1 MQHPVFSNKWGRVIF
16 LAWWGVVIA
25 THCVFLNL
33 LYSVSFEIA
42 IVDSIVWN
50 AQFAILSLGLW
61 YWVRISD
68 IETQNPLSIML
79 NHIGAVTIMIIL
91 LVSSHRFLLKTFY
104 SYNDEYIV
112 FLDSSIAGRVVTGTL
127 LYFLVAAI
135 FYLIIYI
142 SNFREKATRESELKA
157 LVKEAELNWLKLQ
170 LNPHF
175 LFNSLNSIS
184 SLTVS
189 SPAKAQDM
197 VNRLSVLL
205 RYSLRQSPDSMV
217 SLKDEVENCRMYL
230 EIEKVRFGSRL
241 NYSLNVPEST
251 QNEKIPAMILQPLF
265 ENAIK
270 HSVAQTSEPSSI
282 LLKVIKDNGS
292 TSIIVENSL
301 PSHPTS
307 NSGMGVGLENI
318 NRRLTL
324 IYGDK
329 NLLVKEKKEGSYI
342 VAITFPRLH

>member
-1 MQHPVFSNKWGRVIF
+1 M
-16 LAWWGVVIA
+16 A

-42 IVDSIVWN
+42 LVDSIVWN
-50 AQFAILSLGLW
+50 AQFAVLSLGLW

-91 LVSSHRFLLKTFY
+91 LVSSHRYLLKTFY

-112 FLDSSIAGRVVTGTL
+112 FLDTSIAGRVVTGTL

-241 NYSLNVPEST
+241 NYSLNVPNST

-282 LLKVIKDNGS
+282 VLKVIKDIGS
-292 TSIIVENSL
+292 TTIIVENSL

-329 NLLVKEKKEGSYI
+329 NLLAKEKKEGHYI
-342 VAITFPRLH
+342 VAITFPKIN